1 MNGDSACVSLWIVS
15 PIEVPL
21 HIHQKLFQIV
31 VVRTISAALQ
41 GIDATPVYCETVTT
55 QGIRTIMIG
64 LPDTA
69 VKESRDR
76 IESALREA
84 GMRFPRRAVT
94 INLAPADVRKE
105 GSLYDVPIAVAVMAA
120 DGKIPTDKLEQY
132 MMVGELSLD
141 GAVKPV
147 KGCLPF
153 AILARQMHLKGIIVP
168 RENACEAAV
177 VNNLDVLCADT
188 LKDVMDFMA
197 GESEMERKEMNTR
210 EMFEKAERTYPHDFK
225 DVKGQEMV
233 KRAFAIAAAGGHN
246 MIMVGPPGAGKSMMA
261 KCLPSILPP
270 LSLSE
275 ALETTKIHS
284 VAGLRAETGLV
295 TQRPFRSPHH
305 TISSVALIG
314 GGTNPMPGEVSLA
327 HNGVLYL
334 DELPEFS
341 KSVLEVLRQ
350 PLEDRQITIARAKN
364 TVTYPA
370 SLMLVASMNP
380 CPCGYYNHPTHPCI
394 CSETQVRKYLGRVS
408 GPLLDRIDLQI
419 EILPLSFEE
428 VSRTGVAESSA
439 SIRERVIKARQIQ
452 EERFREEPGIHCNAQ
467 MTPALLRQY
476 CQLDEKALNMIQ
488 RAMTRLDLSARAYD
502 RILKVARTIADYDG
516 EPNITSTHIA
526 EAISYR
532 NLDRSSWGQ
541 G

>member
-1 MNGDSACVSLWIVS
+1 
-15 PIEVPL
+15 
-21 HIHQKLFQIV
+21 
-31 VVRTISAALQ
+31 
-41 GIDATPVYCETVTT
+41 
-55 QGIRTIMIG
+55 
-64 LPDTA
+64 
-69 VKESRDR
+69 
-76 IESALREA
+76 
-84 GMRFPRRAVT
+84 
-94 INLAPADVRKE
+94 
-105 GSLYDVPIAVAVMAA
+105 
-120 DGKIPTDKLEQY
+120 
-132 MMVGELSLD
+132 
-141 GAVKPV
+141 
-147 KGCLPF
+147 
-153 AILARQMHLKGIIVP
+153 
-168 RENACEAAV
+168 
-177 VNNLDVLCADT
+177 
-188 LKDVMDFMA
+188 
-197 GESEMERKEMNTR
+197 
-210 EMFEKAERTYPHDFK
+210 
-225 DVKGQEMV
+225 
-233 KRAFAIAAAGGHN
+233 

-284 VAGLRAETGLV
+284 VAGLRAATGLV

-327 HNGVLYL
+327 NNGVLYL

-419 EILPLSFEE
+419 EILPLSFAE

-467 MTPALLRQY
+467 MTPALLRRY
-476 CQLDEKALNMIQ
+476 CQLDDKALAMIQ
-488 RAMTRLDLSARAYD
+488 RAMTKLDLSARAYD

-516 EPNITSTHIA
+516 EPNISSTHIA

-532 NLDRSSWGQ
+532 NLDRSSWGR

>member
-1 MNGDSACVSLWIVS
+1 M
-15 PIEVPL
+15 
-21 HIHQKLFQIV
+21 
-31 VVRTISAALQ
+31 VVRSISAALL
-41 GIDATPVYCETVTT
+41 GIDATPVYCETVITT
-55 QGIRTIMIG
+55 GIRTILIG

-84 GMRFPRRAVT
+84 GMKFPRRAVT

-105 GSLYDVPIAVAVMAA
+105 GSLYDVPIAVAVLAA
-120 DGKIPTDKLEQY
+120 DGKIPVDKLEQY

-177 VNNLDVLCADT
+177 VNNLEVLCADHI
-188 LKDVMDFMA
+188 KDVLGFMA
-197 GESEMERKEMNTR
+197 GETEMERKEMNTR
-210 EMFEKAERTYPHDFK
+210 EMFQQAERTFTADFA
-225 DVKGQEMV
+225 DVKGQENV

-246 MIMVGPPGAGKSMMA
+246 LIMVGPPGAGKSMMA

-284 VAGLRAETGLV
+284 VAGFRAETGLV

-341 KSVLEVLRQ
+341 KSVLEVMRQ

-364 TVTYPA
+364 TVTYPS

-394 CSETQVRKYLGRVS
+394 CTETQVRKYLGKVS

-419 EILPLSFEE
+419 EIAPLSFDE
-428 VSRTGVAESSA
+428 VSRTQVSEPSSV
-439 SIRERVIKARQIQ
+439 IRERVLKARQIQ
-452 EERFREEPGIHCNAQ
+452 QTRFADVQNVHCNAQ
-467 MTPALLRQY
+467 MTPALMREH
-476 CQLDEKALNMIQ
+476 CQLDEKALALIKK
-488 RAMTRLDLSARAYD
+488 AMTKLDLSARAYD
-502 RILKVARTIADYDG
+502 RILRVARTIADYEG
-516 EPNITSTHIA
+516 QPNITSTHIA
-526 EAISYR
+526 EAIGYR

>member
-1 MNGDSACVSLWIVS
+1 M
-15 PIEVPL
+15 
-21 HIHQKLFQIV
+21 

-41 GIDATPVYCETVTT
+41 GIDATTVYCETVITI
-55 QGIRTIMIG
+55 GIRTIMIG

-76 IESALREA
+76 IESALRES
-84 GMRFPRRAVT
+84 GYQFPRRSVT

-105 GSLYDVPIAVAVMAA
+105 GSLYDIPIAVALMAA
-120 DGKIPTDKLEQY
+120 DGKISTDKLDKY

-153 AILARQMHLKGIIVP
+153 AILARQMGLKGIVVP

-177 VNNLDVLCADT
+177 VNNLEVRVADHLRDVLS
-188 LKDVMDFMA
+188 FFN
-197 GESEMERKEMNTR
+197 GESELELKQINTR
-210 EMFEKAERTYPHDFK
+210 EIFQHAERTFLCNFA
-225 DVKGQEMV
+225 DVKGQEPV

-246 MIMVGPPGAGKSMMA
+246 LIMIGPPGAGKTMMA

-270 LSLSE
+270 LSLGE

-284 VAGLRAETGLV
+284 VAGFRAETGLI

-314 GGTNPMPGEVSLA
+314 GGANPMPGEVSMA
-327 HNGVLYL
+327 SNGVLYL
-334 DELPEFS
+334 DELPEFRRE
-341 KSVLEVLRQ
+341 VLEVLRQ
-350 PLEDRQITIARAKN
+350 PLEDRQITIARAKQ
-364 TVTYPA
+364 TITYPA
-370 SLMLVASMNP
+370 NLMLVASMNP
-380 CPCGYYNHPTHPCI
+380 CPCGFYGHPTRPCT
-394 CSETQVRKYLGRVS
+394 CTETQVRKYLGRIS

-419 EILPLSFEE
+419 SILPLSFSE
-428 VSRTGVAESSA
+428 VSKNTVSEPSA
-439 SIRERVIKARQIQ
+439 VIRERVMRARAIQ
-452 EERFREEPGIHCNAQ
+452 AERFKEHPLIHCNAQ
-467 MTPALLRQY
+467 MTPALIREH
-476 CQLDEKALNMIQ
+476 CQLDEKCLTLLQ
-488 RAMTRLDLSARAYD
+488 KAMTKLDLSARAYD
-502 RILKVARTIADYDG
+502 RILKVARTIADYEG
-516 EPNITSTHIA
+516 CENISSTHIA

-532 NLDRSSWGQ
+532 NLDRSNWGQ

>member
-1 MNGDSACVSLWIVS
+1 M
-15 PIEVPL
+15 
-21 HIHQKLFQIV
+21 
-31 VVRTISAALQ
+31 VVRAISAALL
-41 GIDATPVYCETVTT
+41 GIDATPVYCEIAITT
-55 QGIRTIMIG
+55 GIRTILIG

-76 IESALREA
+76 IESALRET
-84 GMRFPRRAVT
+84 GLKFPRRAVT

-105 GSLYDVPIAVAVMAA
+105 GSLYDVPIAVAVLAA
-120 DGKIPTDKLEQY
+120 DGKIPADKLGQY

-177 VNNLDVLCADT
+177 VNNLEVLCADHI
-188 LKDVMDFMA
+188 KDVLGFMA
-197 GESEMERKEMNTR
+197 GEVEMERMEMNTR
-210 EMFEKAERTYPHDFK
+210 EMFQQAERTFTSDFA

-246 MIMVGPPGAGKSMMA
+246 LIMVGPPGAGKSMMA

-284 VAGLRAETGLV
+284 VAGLRAKTGLV

-314 GGTNPMPGEVSLA
+314 GGMNPMPGEVSLA

-341 KSVLEVLRQ
+341 KSVLEVMRQ

-364 TVTYPA
+364 TVTYPS

-380 CPCGYYNHPTHPCI
+380 CPCGYYNHPTHPCV
-394 CSETQVRKYLGRVS
+394 CTETQVRKYLGKVS

-428 VSRTGVAESSA
+428 VSRTQVSEPSSV
-439 SIRERVIKARQIQ
+439 IRERVLKARQIQ
-452 EERFREEPGIHCNAQ
+452 EKRFENYPSVHCNAQ
-467 MTPALLRQY
+467 MTPALMREH
-476 CQLDEKALNMIQ
+476 CQLDDKALTLIKK
-488 RAMTRLDLSARAYD
+488 AMTKLDLSARAYD
-502 RILKVARTIADYDG
+502 RILRVSRTIADYEG
-516 EPNITSTHIA
+516 QPNITSTHIA
-526 EAISYR
+526 EAIGYR
-532 NLDRSSWGQ
+532 NLDRGSWGQ